1 MLNAVSLLLVTM
13 ALSVVMLLVLWSLSR
28 HNVAGI
34 RDWSLA
40 NGLAVA
46 ALLLFSGRGLVP
58 DFVSIEVANT
68 LLMASA
74 ALMLV
79 GFRRHLSRSL
89 PVGALAAGGACTL
102 AALVVFHYGVDTIA
116 WRIVAASAFH
126 AATCFAIGATVRRA
140 LPASGARYPFVFT
153 AIAAFALAAGHVVR
167 GLVYA
172 LQAVHLMEEL
182 DPALLNLV
190 FFAIGT
196 LALPVQTL
204 GAVMMA
210 NAQIITRTAYAADH
224 DHLTGALSRRAFFA
238 MAEREHART
247 LRTHASL
254 SLLVFD
260 VDHFKRI
267 NDTHGHAAGDQVLVD
282 IVLRTESVI
291 RSVDACARLG
301 GEEFAVLLP
310 DTGAATALVVAER
323 LRAALESTLA
333 LPAANASVA
342 YTVSVGI
349 ATLQQD
355 ESVAAMLSRADKALY
370 CAKSAG
376 RNTAVCAAADP
387 GSCAQDAI
395 RTCGA
400 GRS

>member
-102 AALVVFHYGVDTIA
+102 AALVVFHYGVDSIA

-196 LALPVQTL
+196 LALP
-204 GAVMMA
+204 
-210 NAQIITRTAYAADH
+210 AQIITRTAYAADH